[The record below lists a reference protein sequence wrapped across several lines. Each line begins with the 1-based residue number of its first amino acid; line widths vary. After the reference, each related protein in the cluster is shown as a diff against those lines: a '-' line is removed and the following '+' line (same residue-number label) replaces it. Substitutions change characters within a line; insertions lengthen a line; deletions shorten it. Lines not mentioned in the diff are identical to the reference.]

1 MSAADPR
8 LEAGVAAL
16 VQRYGLPPDSLG
28 KVAVLV
34 DRLANDPHAPTSV
47 RDPIAILDRHL
58 ADSLVA
64 LELEP
69 VRQAQHAL
77 DLGSGAGLPGLPL
90 AAALPRA
97 SFVLLESAARKS
109 AFLKRTADACEI
121 SNVQI
126 VQDRAESYVD
136 GRDHHDLVT
145 VRAVASL
152 EVNLEY
158 AAPLLKLGGTVVL
171 WVGRRAPEREAAAG
185 RAAEEL
191 GLAPVEVR
199 RVEPFPQA
207 RDRHLYVTSKV
218 KETPTGFPRRP
229 GTAVK
234 RPLGA
239 ISGAES
245 DRTPR

>member
-1 MSAADPR
+1 MSDDARR
-8 LEAGVAAL
+8 LEVGIAAL
-16 VQRYGLPPDSLG
+16 VERYELPPDAMG
-28 KVAVLV
+28 KLAVLV

-47 RDPIAILDRHL
+47 RDPVAILDQHL

-64 LELEP
+64 LELEA
-69 VRQAQHAL
+69 VRRTQHAL

-90 AAALPRA
+90 AAALPYA
-97 SFVLLESAARKS
+97 SFVLLESTARKC

-126 VQDRAESYVD
+126 VQDRAESYAL

-158 AAPLLKLGGTVVL
+158 AAPLLKLGGTAVL
-171 WVGRRAPEREAAAG
+171 WAARRAPEREAAAG

-218 KETPTGFPRRP
+218 KETPARFPRRP
-229 GTAVK
+229 GMAVK
-234 RPLGA
+234 RPLRA
-239 ISGAES
+239 SSGAES
-245 DRTPR
+245 DRAHR